1 MILKRPR
8 CENCGRKIY
17 PMSRPWS
24 NVDHLLGDIPLHCP
38 NCGEKISLQIKDNAN
53 KYGANV
59 FLIQCCC
66 GITFII
72 SLVFIILYIPNVFI

>member
-8 CENCGRKIY
+8 CEYCGIKIY

-24 NVDHLLGDIPLHCP
+24 NVDHLLGDIPSHCP
-38 NCGEKISLQIKDNAN
+38 NCGKEINFKIKNEAE
-53 KYGANV
+53 KYGANI

-72 SLVFIILYIPNVFI
+72 SIIFIILYIPNLVI